1 MYYFTIFNKIIN
13 IIHTKNGDIME
24 NRIDLEQ
31 YNLRTDLIM
40 ELVEEKDYI
49 KKETIDNINIT
60 TVNVNQ
66 ETSKTIG
73 KKEGIY
79 ITISFDDITDFET
92 REKIGKCFEKEI
104 KKILKI
110 LKIKEEAECLIIG
123 LGNIK
128 STPDALGPL
137 TIQNVVV
144 TKHLFTLNTNIKSGI
159 RKVSAI
165 SPGVMA
171 TTGIET
177 YDIIKSVINEVKPDF
192 IITIDSLA
200 ALSID
205 RVNKTIQM
213 TDTGIHPGSGIG
225 NYRKEISKETLNIPV
240 IAIGVPTVVESATI
254 VNDTINYLFKH
265 ISYIK
270 NNYEISKLTA
280 TKISN
285 YKEKI
290 ENSNLTEKEKKELI
304 GMFGTLND
312 NDKHNLILEVLNAI
326 NYNLMVTPK
335 EIDFIIEKL
344 SDVIASSIN
353 NALHRQITHF

>member
-1 MYYFTIFNKIIN
+1 MNHKIN
-13 IIHTKNGDIME
+13 L
-24 NRIDLEQ
+24 NR
-31 YNLRTDLIM
+31 YNLHTDLIM
-40 ELVEEKDYI
+40 ELVDEKNYI
-49 KKETIDNINIT
+49 DTKEIEDITIT
-60 TVNVNQ
+60 TVNVN
-66 ETSKTIG
+66 KDIRNKIN
-73 KKEGIY
+73 KKEGTY
-79 ITISFDDITDFET
+79 ITISFNDITDYDT
-92 REKIGKCFEKEI
+92 REKVGKIFEKEI
-104 KKILKI
+104 NNIIKKISI
-110 LKIKEEAECLIIG
+110 REDAECLIIG

-137 TIQNVVV
+137 SIQNIVV
-144 TKHLFTLNTNIKSGI
+144 TKHLFTLNTNIKEGF

-165 SPGVMA
+165 VPGVMG

-177 YDIIKSVINEVKPDF
+177 FDIIKSVIDVVKPDF
-192 IITIDSLA
+192 VITIDSLA

-225 NYRKEISKETLNIPV
+225 NYRKEISKDTLGIPV

-270 NNYEISKLTA
+270 NNIDISKLSI
-280 TKISN
+280 TKFSN
-285 YKEKI
+285 YKKKI
-290 ENSNLTEKEKKELI
+290 ENNKLTDKEKKELL
-304 GMFGTLND
+304 GMLGDLND
-312 NDKHNLILEVLNAI
+312 NDKHALFLEVLNSI

-335 EIDFIIEKL
+335 DIDFIIEKL
-344 SDVIASSIN
+344 SDVIASSLN

>member
-1 MYYFTIFNKIIN
+1 
-13 IIHTKNGDIME
+13 ME
-24 NRIDLEQ
+24 NNIDLSNYQ
-31 YNLRTDLIM
+31 VRTDLVM
-40 ELVEEKDYI
+40 ELVDENNKNITTEKLDDI
-49 KKETIDNINIT
+49 TIT
-60 TVNVNQ
+60 TVNV
-66 ETSKTIG
+66 EKEISKQIG

-79 ITISFDDITDFET
+79 ITISFEDVTNFET
-92 REKIGKCFEKEI
+92 REKIGKVVEKEI
-104 KKILKI
+104 KKLLKK
-110 LKIKEEAECLIIG
+110 LSIKEEYECLVIG

-137 TIQNVVV
+137 TIQNIVV
-144 TKHLFTLNTNIKSGI
+144 TRHLFSLNTNIKEGI

-165 SPGVMA
+165 TPGVMG

-177 YDIIKSVINEVKPDF
+177 LDTIKSIVDTIKPDF
-192 IITIDSLA
+192 VITIDSLA

-225 NYRKEISKETLNIPV
+225 NQRKEISKDTLNIPV
-240 IAIGVPTVVESATI
+240 IAIGVPTVVEAATI
-254 VNDTINYLFKH
+254 VNDTITYLFKH

-270 NNYEISKLTA
+270 NNLEKSKLTYA
-280 TKISN
+280 NLDN

-290 ENSNLTEKEKKELI
+290 ENNTLTEEEKKEVI
-304 GMFGTLND
+304 GMIGTLEEA
-312 NDKHNLILEVLNAI
+312 DKRALILEVLNSI

-344 SDVIASSIN
+344 SDVISSSIN
-353 NALHRQITHF
+353 NALHRQITHY

>member
-1 MYYFTIFNKIIN
+1 
-13 IIHTKNGDIME
+13 ME
-24 NRIDLEQ
+24 HKLNLSN
-31 YNLRTDLIM
+31 YNLRTDLVM
-40 ELVEEKDYI
+40 ELIKEEDYV
-49 KKETIDNINIT
+49 KKEVVDNIEIT
-60 TVNVNQ
+60 TVDVNDKI
-66 ETSKTIG
+66 SKQIN
-73 KKEGIY
+73 KKQGTY
-79 ITISFDDITDFET
+79 ITISFDDVTDFDA
-92 REKIGKCFEKEI
+92 REKIGKCFEIEI
-104 KKILKI
+104 KKLLKK
-110 LKIKEEAECLIIG
+110 LSIKEDAECLIIG

-137 TIQNVVV
+137 TIQNIVV
-144 TKHLFTLNTNIKSGI
+144 TKHLFTLNTNIKEGF

-165 SPGVMA
+165 SPGVMG

-177 YDIIKSVINEVKPDF
+177 FDIIKSVCNIVKPDF

-225 NYRKEISKETLNIPV
+225 NTRKEISKNTLGLPV

-270 NNYEISKLTA
+270 NNLEINKLSFN
-280 TKISN
+280 KFGN

-290 ENSNLTEKEKKELI
+290 NNNTLNEKEKKELI
-304 GMFGTLND
+304 GMLGTLND
-312 NDKHNLILEVLNAI
+312 EDKHALFLEVLNSI
-326 NYNLMVTPK
+326 DYNLMVTPK
-335 EIDFIIEKL
+335 EIDFIIAKL
-344 SDVIASSIN
+344 SDVISSSLN

>member
-1 MYYFTIFNKIIN
+1 MKHNINLNK
-13 IIHTKNGDIME
+13 
-24 NRIDLEQ
+24 
-31 YNLRTDLIM
+31 YNLHTDLIT
-40 ELVEEKDYI
+40 ELIDEKNYFNKEI
-49 KKETIDNINIT
+49 KDDIEIT
-60 TVNVNQ
+60 TINVNKKI
-66 ETSKTIG
+66 SKDIN
-73 KKEGIY
+73 KKEGTY
-79 ITISFDDITDFET
+79 ITISFEDITDFDT
-92 REKIGKCFEKEI
+92 REKVGKIFAKEI
-104 KKILKI
+104 KKIIKKLN
-110 LKIKEEAECLIIG
+110 IKEEAECLIIG

-137 TIQNVVV
+137 TIQNIVI
-144 TKHLFTLNTNIKSGI
+144 TKHLFTLNTNIKEGF

-165 SPGVMA
+165 VPGVMG

-177 YDIIKSVINEVKPDF
+177 FDIIKSVVCVVKPDF

-225 NYRKEISKETLNIPV
+225 NYRKEISKDTIGIPV

-270 NNYEISKLTA
+270 NNIDTSKLSIN
-280 TKISN
+280 KFSN
-285 YKEKI
+285 YKKKI
-290 ENSNLTEKEKKELI
+290 ENNKLTDKEKKELL
-304 GMFGTLND
+304 GMLGDLNN
-312 NDKHNLILEVLNAI
+312 NDKHALFLEVLNSI

-344 SDVIASSIN
+344 SDVIASSLN
-353 NALHRQITHF
+353 NSLHRQITHY

>member
-1 MYYFTIFNKIIN
+1 MNHKIN
-13 IIHTKNGDIME
+13 L
-24 NRIDLEQ
+24 NR
-31 YNLRTDLIM
+31 YNLHTDLIM
-40 ELVEEKDYI
+40 ELVDEKNYI
-49 KKETIDNINIT
+49 DTKEIEDITIT
-60 TVNVNQ
+60 TVNVN
-66 ETSKTIG
+66 KDIRNKIN
-73 KKEGIY
+73 KKEGTY
-79 ITISFDDITDFET
+79 ITISFNDITDYDT
-92 REKIGKCFEKEI
+92 REKVGKIFEKEI
-104 KKILKI
+104 KNIIKKISI
-110 LKIKEEAECLIIG
+110 REDAECLIIG

-137 TIQNVVV
+137 SIQNIVV
-144 TKHLFTLNTNIKSGI
+144 TKHLFTLNTNIKEGF

-165 SPGVMA
+165 VPGVMG

-177 YDIIKSVINEVKPDF
+177 FDIIKSVIDVVKPDF
-192 IITIDSLA
+192 VITIDSLA

-225 NYRKEISKETLNIPV
+225 NYRKEISKDTLGIPV

-270 NNYEISKLTA
+270 NNIDISKLSI
-280 TKISN
+280 TKFSN
-285 YKEKI
+285 YKKKI
-290 ENSNLTEKEKKELI
+290 ENNKLTDKEKKELL
-304 GMFGTLND
+304 GMLGDLND
-312 NDKHNLILEVLNAI
+312 NDKHALFLEVLNSI

-335 EIDFIIEKL
+335 DIDFIIEKL
-344 SDVIASSIN
+344 SDVIASSLN

>member
-1 MYYFTIFNKIIN
+1 MEHKIN
-13 IIHTKNGDIME
+13 LSN
-24 NRIDLEQ
+24 
-31 YNLRTDLIM
+31 YNLRTDLVM
-40 ELVEEKDYI
+40 ELIKEKDYI
-49 KKETIDNINIT
+49 NKEVVDNIEIT
-60 TVNVNQ
+60 TVDVNDKI
-66 ETSKTIG
+66 SKQIN
-73 KKEGIY
+73 KKQGTY
-79 ITISFDDITDFET
+79 ITISFDDVTDFDS

-104 KKILKI
+104 KKLLKK
-110 LKIKEEAECLIIG
+110 LSIKEDAECLIIG

-137 TIQNVVV
+137 TIQNIVV
-144 TKHLFTLNTNIKSGI
+144 TKHLFTLNTNIKEGF

-165 SPGVMA
+165 SPGVMG

-177 YDIIKSVINEVKPDF
+177 FDIIKSVCNVVKPDF

-225 NYRKEISKETLNIPV
+225 NTRKEISKNTLGLPV

-270 NNYEISKLTA
+270 NNIEINKLSFN
-280 TKISN
+280 KFGN

-290 ENSNLTEKEKKELI
+290 NNNTLNEKEKKELI
-304 GMFGTLND
+304 GMLGTLND
-312 NDKHNLILEVLNAI
+312 EDKHALFLEVLNSI
-326 NYNLMVTPK
+326 DYNLMVTPK
-335 EIDFIIEKL
+335 EIDFIIAKL
-344 SDVIASSIN
+344 SDVISSSLN